1 MGLNPH
7 GMDPLRVLNLAA
19 SLAPITAHILVLGCE
34 PKDFGD
40 DLEGRMGLSPQVQAV
55 IEEASSMIEELVER
69 ILAESKDHSMQSQSP
84 VLVTDNR
91 EVAS

>member
-1 MGLNPH
+1 MDLNPH

-19 SLAPITAHILVLGCE
+19 SLGPITAQILVLGCE
-34 PKDFGD
+34 PRDFGD
-40 DLEGRMGLSPQVQAV
+40 EFEGRMGLSLQVQAV
-55 IEEASSMIEELVER
+55 IEEASNMIEELIER
-69 ILAESKDHSMQSQSP
+69 ILAESKDHSTQSQSP